1 VPTTPEQVGLARI
14 QECRRTIANVPAV
27 HQRWTALAEL
37 LWRFDA
43 HIQDHLAAVSETQA
57 CGYQLGRGLAE
68 TYWSLDPSRTDGSEG
83 WSFLLGEERCAE
95 LSRLAGRLGTYM
107 GEYTAPAI
115 AGSVEVWK
123 EVATTPTWRG
133 DALADVLTTDQDLYR
148 QIRRWYELI
157 VLGQDPT
164 TLIQPLSLI
173 KNYQTVWRA
182 LRFFWPQLV
191 GTIIGLGALGT
202 LLALLSLG
210 SGSSL
215 ARSLSGLLAAV
226 GLSFAGIT
234 GQLKNS
240 AQAMLKRLRQDAYTD
255 LVADAVL
262 TAPAAPKKSMTRKA
276 ISRRT
281 LTSATS
287 NAGPVPRLLASPRPA
302 A

>member
-1 VPTTPEQVGLARI
+1 
-14 QECRRTIANVPAV
+14 
-27 HQRWTALAEL
+27 
-37 LWRFDA
+37 
-43 HIQDHLAAVSETQA
+43 
-57 CGYQLGRGLAE
+57 
-68 TYWSLDPSRTDGSEG
+68 
-83 WSFLLGEERCAE
+83 
-95 LSRLAGRLGTYM
+95 
-107 GEYTAPAI
+107 
-115 AGSVEVWK
+115 
-123 EVATTPTWRG
+123 
-133 DALADVLTTDQDLYR
+133 
-148 QIRRWYELI
+148 
-157 VLGQDPT
+157 
-164 TLIQPLSLI
+164 
-173 KNYQTVWRA
+173 
-182 LRFFWPQLV
+182 
-191 GTIIGLGALGT
+191 
-202 LLALLSLG
+202 
-210 SGSSL
+210 L